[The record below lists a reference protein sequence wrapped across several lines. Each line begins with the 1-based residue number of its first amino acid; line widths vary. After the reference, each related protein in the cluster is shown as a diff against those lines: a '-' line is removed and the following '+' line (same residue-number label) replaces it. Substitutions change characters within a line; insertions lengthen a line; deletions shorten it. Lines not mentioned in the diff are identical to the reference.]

1 MAIPRQIRGGSSR
14 RCPLVKSR
22 FQCTKHDSRY
32 SPDGEHTAGRATRN
46 LDRYPVRKNGTSIV
60 VLTDTVYRSDQNAA
74 AWAAAAIDV

>member
-1 MAIPRQIRGGSSR
+1 VSNPWQ
-14 RCPLVKSR
+14 
-22 FQCTKHDSRY
+22 FQGQAPRY